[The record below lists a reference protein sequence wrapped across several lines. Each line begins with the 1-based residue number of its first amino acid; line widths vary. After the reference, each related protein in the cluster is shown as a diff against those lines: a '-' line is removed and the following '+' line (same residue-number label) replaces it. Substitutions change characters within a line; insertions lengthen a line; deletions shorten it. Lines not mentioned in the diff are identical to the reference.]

1 MLRVG
6 ECLKRGDILIQSSQV
21 LLDHIGQF
29 GDLDRA
35 VVEEC
40 FAFRH

>member
-1 MLRVG
+1 
-6 ECLKRGDILIQSSQV
+6 